1 MKEPW
6 ARNNEISIINDA
18 LIHYPTH
25 NSHIYYFHGKSGVGK
40 STLSKYILQNILPNN
55 ESNSVYVFLDMQ
67 YTDVSTELR
76 ALRFLYETLCENY
89 SFSFPNYELACA
101 YLARTRKNKIF
112 ELDITKRISESLFEF
127 LNLVDCKIKLD
138 T

>member
-40 STLSKYILQNILPNN
+40 STLSKYILQNILPK
-55 ESNSVYVFLDMQ
+55 
-67 YTDVSTELR
+67 
-76 ALRFLYETLCENY
+76 AL
-89 SFSFPNYELACA
+89 SQQM
-101 YLARTRKNKIF
+101 
-112 ELDITKRISESLFEF
+112 
-127 LNLVDCKIKLD
+127 VDF
-138 T
+138 